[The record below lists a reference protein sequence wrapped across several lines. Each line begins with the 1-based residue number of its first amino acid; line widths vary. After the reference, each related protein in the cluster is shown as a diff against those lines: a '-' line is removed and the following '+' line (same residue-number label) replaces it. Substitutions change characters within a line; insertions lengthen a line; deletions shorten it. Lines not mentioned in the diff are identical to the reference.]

1 MSIRQGIKLP
11 LYIITEYGYENS
23 LWAPRLYVLIRHLKE
38 KRLSY
43 KQIEKNTDI
52 DCGGKSG
59 SVIAIG
65 TTHSWL
71 LSTIKVCNKLNIP
84 IIVSGCKQL
93 SVKDVVFSNVSS
105 VREESLMVLK
115 NYLSHYGKKRIAL
128 YAINQN
134 SDADVYLAESVYSLM
149 KFKGTDIQI
158 IYNNETSL
166 NDCFERLL
174 ERLTIKSQ
182 V

>member
-23 LWAPRLYVLIRHLKE
+23 LWAPRLYALIRHLKE

-43 KQIEKNTDI
+43 KQIEKITDI

-71 LSTIKVCNKLNIP
+71 LSTIKVCNKLNSP
-84 IIVSGCKQL
+84 GTRTHPSGGVTGMWK
-93 SVKDVVFSNVSS
+93 
-105 VREESLMVLK
+105 
-115 NYLSHYGKKRIAL
+115 
-128 YAINQN
+128 
-134 SDADVYLAESVYSLM
+134 
-149 KFKGTDIQI
+149 
-158 IYNNETSL
+158 
-166 NDCFERLL
+166 ERFAGQTTT
-174 ERLTIKSQ
+174 R
-182 V
+182 